1 MAEPCI
7 RNAMIV
13 TVDAPDTV
21 IERSTILMDRQL
33 IVPLMAGLGLLA
45 LLLVACGGSQAPA
58 PAATPSILAPTAT
71 PPEPDIHIHYLG
83 HSAFVFQFDNG
94 VSVLTDYGQ
103 SHAYGLDSP
112 IYDVV
117 DFQPTIVTYS
127 HHHPDHD
134 RGATFHTDHVLDG
147 LDALTLEGISLQ
159 PVLTTEKARED
170 NTSYLIT
177 YMGFTILHLGDAQ
190 GDISRIGQ
198 EDVRQHLKE
207 IFPEPVDLLLV
218 PIGWTQ
224 HIIQEAEAT
233 VALLQPRQVIPIH
246 YWSPEEKANFLAH
259 LAARNEGAGA
269 SYHIQE
275 IGSAEYDIWIDGAE
289 VTPIQVISLEPAPF
303 SPW

>member
-21 IERSTILMDRQL
+21 IERGTILVARQL
-33 IVPLMAGLGLLA
+33 IVPMMAGLGLLA
-45 LLLVACGGSQAPA
+45 LLLVSCGGSQAPA

-71 PPEPDIHIHYLG
+71 PPKPDIHIHYLG
-83 HSAFVFQFDNG
+83 HSAFVLQFGNG
-94 VSVLTDYGQ
+94 ISILTDYGQ
-103 SHAYGLDSP
+103 SHAFGLDSP
-112 IYDVV
+112 IYDVG

-134 RGATFHTDHVLDG
+134 RGTTFDTNRVLDG

-177 YMGFTILHLGDAQ
+177 YKGFTILHLGDAQ
-190 GDISRIGQ
+190 GDMSRIDQG
-198 EDVRQHLKE
+198 DVRQHLKE

-224 HIIQEAEAT
+224 NILQEAETT

-246 YWSPEEKANFLAH
+246 CWSPGEKAGFLAL
-259 LAARNEGAGA
+259 LAERNQTAGA
-269 SYHIQE
+269 SYQIQE
-275 IGSAEYDIWIDGAE
+275 IGGAEYDIWIDSAE

-303 SPW
+303 SP